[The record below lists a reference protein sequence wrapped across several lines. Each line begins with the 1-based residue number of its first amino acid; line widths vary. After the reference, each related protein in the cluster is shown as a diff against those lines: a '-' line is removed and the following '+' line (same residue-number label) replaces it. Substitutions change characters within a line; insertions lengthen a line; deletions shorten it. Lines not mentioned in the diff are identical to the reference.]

1 MLNVPKL
8 SYSVEDWQDFVADAR
23 PLFKLHWLEVAKDKE
38 VMKLDPDEDFYER
51 LKNDEFLIVTAR
63 DGGKLCGYFVWFLH
77 HHPHYKHLL
86 TAQSDV
92 YYVLEEYRGGGRGYD
107 LFVAAMNFAKNAGAG
122 YCFISTKVGHDHPDL
137 MERLGLKPR
146 DLIYG
151 RPL

>member
-1 MLNVPKL
+1 MLKVPKL
-8 SYSVEDWQDFVADAR
+8 TYQVESFTRFYPDATA
-23 PLFKLHWLEVAKDKE
+23 LLKLHWLEVAKDKE
-38 VMKLDPDEDFYER
+38 VMKLDPDESFYER
-51 LKNDEFLIVTAR
+51 LKDDEFLIVTAR
-63 DGGKLCGYFVWFLH
+63 DGQKLCGYFVWFLH

-92 YYVLEEYRGGGRGYD
+92 YYLLEEYRGGGRGYD
-107 LFVAAMNFAKNAGAG
+107 LFYQAMNLAKEAGAG

-137 MERLGLKPR
+137 MDRLGLKPR